1 MAGVKRPR
9 EDDNNDELDS
19 YFADVTDTEAIIS
32 NLIRESFA
40 IAPDTICRGVY
51 LHQLYASIANKT
63 AVDGECQDLRSRG
76 IMKVLQSSCRF
87 QPSSSSSSVV
97 MQECSFILP
106 AASYFSNIERCSV
119 TNESLRRFLPVAR
132 RFCSQVQVLESEL
145 KSSSSSSSSSSNISS
160 NNSSGSSSSTSNS
173 SSRCNSDSTALTD
186 RDIVEI
192 QHSGFLL
199 RKGSLGSD
207 NVFAFSHPG
216 LRALQQIMDTS
227 RTKLLVR

>member
-9 EDDNNDELDS
+9 EDDNNDELDA
-19 YFADVTDTEAIIS
+19 YFAGVTDTEAIIS

-40 IAPDTICRGVY
+40 IAPDTICRGVF

-63 AVDGECQDLRSRG
+63 SVDGECQDLRSRG
-76 IMKVLQSSCRF
+76 ITKVLQSSCRL
-87 QPSSSSSSVV
+87 QPSSSSSSIV

-106 AASYFSNIERCSV
+106 AASYFSDIERCSV

-145 KSSSSSSSSSSNISS
+145 KSSSSSSAS
-160 NNSSGSSSSTSNS
+160 SSSSTSNS